1 MKKIG
6 IIVFIIALAVGVV
19 IASVFSFSR
28 AAGNLFSFNIG
39 FGGVKGSGNVQTEKR
54 TVDNFKSVEVGGVF
68 VVEITAQKDFSVEVE
83 ADDNLLPLIK
93 TESNGETLKIETEQ
107 RFSSKRSIKVRIS
120 APDVENLHISGA
132 SKISV
137 TNLNNES
144 FGVDSSGAS
153 KIKVEG
159 ATKIFKV
166 DMSGASKLE
175 AENFN
180 AENVS
185 VDASGASFAT
195 VSVLEDLKVDLSG
208 ASKLVYYG
216 NPVNLEKRTS
226 GASSVVGK

>member
-6 IIVFIIALAVGVV
+6 IIVFIIALAIGVV
-19 IASVFSFSR
+19 IASVFSFGR

-54 TVDNFKSVEVGGVF
+54 IVDNFKSVEVGGVF

-120 APDVENLHISGA
+120 APDIENLHISGA

-137 TNLNNES
+137 TNLNNS
-144 FGVDSSGAS
+144 AFRVDSSGAS

-159 ATKIFKV
+159 ASEKFTV

-175 AENFN
+175 AENFK
-180 AENVS
+180 AEKVS
-185 VDASGASFAT
+185 VDASGASCAT

-208 ASKLVYYG
+208 ASKVVYYG
-216 NPVNLEKRTS
+216 NPASLEKRTS
-226 GASSVVGK
+226 GASSVIGK